1 MLSSKIFP
9 LIKRRKLSPNLSGN
23 HESRLISRVTRHCR
37 CQEPRFSGE
46 CVYQSRK
53 NYGGNHGRPE
63 NKGLGAAN
71 EPSLFCTS
79 FMKFRGPEALKD
91 RRDEKA
97 GLRGM
102 RYAPNVRRAK
112 GIRKRRPAMQ
122 KISTMRAGGS
132 RVFKG
137 RQLTIGLDLG
147 DR

>member
-1 MLSSKIFP
+1 LLSSKIFP

-91 RRDEKA
+91 RVERTMVAITADLKTKDLA
-97 GLRGM
+97 LRM
-102 RYAPNVRRAK
+102 SHRCSALL
-112 GIRKRRPAMQ
+112 
-122 KISTMRAGGS
+122 S
-132 RVFKG
+132 
-137 RQLTIGLDLG
+137 
-147 DR
+147 